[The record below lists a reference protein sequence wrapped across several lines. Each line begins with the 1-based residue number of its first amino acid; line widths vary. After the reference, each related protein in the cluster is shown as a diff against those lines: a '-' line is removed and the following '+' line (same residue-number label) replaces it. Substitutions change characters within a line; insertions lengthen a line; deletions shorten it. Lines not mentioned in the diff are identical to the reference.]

1 MLRLLPKIGPS
12 RRPGPAGALLF
23 LVSSA
28 LLAVWVGPQLTR
40 DISAAAPS
48 PPPLAGPA
56 RPIDGDTLAIGAARI
71 RLWGIDAPDADSPLG
86 RQATR
91 LMAQALAQGPV
102 RCEDTGG
109 RSHDRI
115 VARCDDA
122 KGQDIAARLV
132 AAGLAVD
139 WPKFSG
145 GRYAATEA
153 RARQTGLG
161 VHAPAADELP
171 GG

>member
-1 MLRLLPKIGPS
+1 MLRLLPRMGPS
-12 RRPGPAGALLF
+12 RRSGPAGPLLF
-23 LVSSA
+23 LVSFA
-28 LLAVWVGPQLTR
+28 LLAAWVGPQLTR

-56 RPIDGDTLAIGAARI
+56 RPIDGDTLAIGATRI
-71 RLWGIDAPDADSPLG
+71 RLWGIDAPEAETPSG

-122 KGQDIAARLV
+122 KGQDIAERLV

-145 GRYAATEA
+145 GRYAAAEA